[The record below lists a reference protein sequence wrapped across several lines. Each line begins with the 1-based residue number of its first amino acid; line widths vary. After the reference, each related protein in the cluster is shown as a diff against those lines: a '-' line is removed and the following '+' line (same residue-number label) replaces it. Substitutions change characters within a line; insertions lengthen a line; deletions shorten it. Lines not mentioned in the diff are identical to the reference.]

1 MEEKIIDIFDNFN
14 IDETERL
21 LDSDMN
27 IAIDPKAMKRIK
39 NSVFQKTGLKNKKK
53 IYISRKL
60 IACIAAFAIII
71 SSLSIIGFDNVGA
84 AISSIFSFIP
94 GVGIIENNDNI
105 EYV

>member
-39 NSVFQKTGLKNKKK
+39 NSVFQKTGLKN
-53 IYISRKL
+53 
-60 IACIAAFAIII
+60 
-71 SSLSIIGFDNVGA
+71 N
-84 AISSIFSFIP
+84 IF
-94 GVGIIENNDNI
+94 E
-105 EYV
+105 